1 VVLSEPT
8 LQIMAFSCLALAI
21 LGMMLGY
28 LIGRRTSTESQ
39 KYREVERKL
48 DQVMQ
53 EKAQYEDE
61 VLEHFGE
68 TAKLLNNLTDSY
80 RGVHNHLAA
89 GAGTLCRGEGPMG
102 LDQIDGERDP
112 AEIPPLLPQIQA
124 PLDYAPKTSPDEKG
138 MLAEEFGLERKP
150 APGAPETNPAKD

>member
-1 VVLSEPT
+1 MVLPEPT
-8 LQIMAFSCLALAI
+8 LQIMAFAAFALT
-21 LGMMLGY
+21 MLGIMFGH
-28 LIGRRTSTESQ
+28 LIGRRTSSETQ

-89 GAGTLCRGEGPMG
+89 GAGKLCRGEGPMA
-102 LDQIDGERDP
+102 LDQIDNERDP
-112 AEIPPLLPQIQA
+112 AEIPAHLAHIQQ
-124 PLDYAPKTSPDEKG
+124 PLDYAPKKIG
-138 MLAEEFGLERKP
+138 RAHV
-150 APGAPETNPAKD
+150 